1 MTPPRGEAIARKT
14 RADTPPPLRAR
25 ALPAL
30 FLTIAMGAGAAAR
43 AQDGAS
49 TQIWGN
55 VTLGHP
61 KSERLFLEL
70 DLEPKFQVSGGE
82 RWRNLDAT
90 PLLEFYPKDWLD
102 LTAEATVGF
111 THQFSGL
118 DTFEVT
124 PRIGVRV
131 HLFQSAWD
139 HLPHPER
146 LPASRLSLGNLLRLE
161 SRHFWYSDDQGS
173 SQEWR
178 LRNRTEAKFALN
190 RGNLSE
196 DGTLYLIA
204 DAEFYV
210 PLGDELPERFSTKF
224 RTRLGLG
231 YRFDYRKRLEFLY
244 IRDNSRSTLE
254 QDFEKDAN
262 IFDFRLKIFF

>member
-1 MTPPRGEAIARKT
+1 MTTPHDEALLRKNRTAATAARHV
-14 RADTPPPLRAR
+14 RWAA
-25 ALPAL
+25 ALLLAVGM
-30 FLTIAMGAGAAAR
+30 TAGAGAW
-43 AQDGAS
+43 AQEGSS

-55 VTLGHP
+55 VTLGFP
-61 KSERLFLEL
+61 KSERLHLEL
-70 DLEPKFQVSGGE
+70 DFEPKVQVSGE
-82 RWRNLDAT
+82 EPWRNIDTT
-90 PLLEFYPKDWLD
+90 PLLEFYPTGWLD

-111 THQFSGL
+111 THQLSGL
-118 DTFEVT
+118 NTFELT

-131 HLFQSAWD
+131 HLFRNVWE
-139 HLPHPER
+139 HLPRPER
-146 LPASRLSLGNLLRLE
+146 LPGTRLSLGNLLRLE
-161 SRHFWYSDDQGS
+161 SRHFWYSGDQES

-178 LRNRTEAKFALN
+178 LRNRTEVKVALN
-190 RGNLSE
+190 NGSLSQ

-210 PLGDELPERFSTKF
+210 PLGDETPERFSTKF
-224 RTRLGLG
+224 RGRAGLG

-254 QDFEKDAN
+254 EDFEEDAN

>member
-1 MTPPRGEAIARKT
+1 
-14 RADTPPPLRAR
+14 
-25 ALPAL
+25 
-30 FLTIAMGAGAAAR
+30 
-43 AQDGAS
+43 
-49 TQIWGN
+49 
-55 VTLGHP
+55 
-61 KSERLFLEL
+61 
-70 DLEPKFQVSGGE
+70 VSGGE

-131 HLFQSAWD
+131 HLFQSVWG

-173 SQEWR
+173 SHEWR
-178 LRNRTEAKFALN
+178 LRNRAEAKFALN

-210 PLGDELPERFSTKF
+210 PLGDETPERFSTKF

-254 QDFEKDAN
+254 EDFEKDAN

>member
-1 MTPPRGEAIARKT
+1 MAASPRGARWL
-14 RADTPPPLRAR
+14 A
-25 ALPAL
+25 ALL
-30 FLTIAMGAGAAAR
+30 VVLGTGAGAEAR
-43 AQDGAS
+43 AQDAAS

-61 KSERLFLEL
+61 RSERLYLEL
-70 DLEPKFQVSGGE
+70 DIEPKFQVSGGE

-90 PLLEFYPKDWLD
+90 PLLEFYPTEWLD

-118 DTFEVT
+118 NTFEVT
-124 PRIGVRV
+124 PRVGARV
-131 HLFQSAWD
+131 HLFKRVWA

-146 LPASRLSLGNLLRLE
+146 LPASRLGLGNLLRLE

-173 SQEWR
+173 SHEWR
-178 LRNRTEAKFALN
+178 LRNRTELKLALN
-190 RGNLSE
+190 RANLSE

-210 PLGDELPERFSTKF
+210 PLGDETPERFSTKF
-224 RTRLGLG
+224 RTRAGLG
-231 YRFDYRKRLEFLY
+231 YRFDYGKRLEFLY

-254 QDFEKDAN
+254 EDFEEDAN